1 MEKEKLDKKTF
12 TKVIPSDPNYLPDV
26 EEFVI
31 QTAQEAN
38 LNPSK
43 INSLALSVAEAC
55 SNSIIHGNKR
65 DIRKNVLIEITYDEE
80 FFIVS
85 FTDEGKGFDISNVPN
100 PTDPENILKESGRG
114 IHIMKSFLDDLKYEF
129 TDHGT
134 KATLIIKLK

>member
-1 MEKEKLDKKTF
+1 MDKKTF